1 VRNTNR
7 CRVTCKCLYT
17 THTAGQGEGRCAECL
32 TSLPALLPFDLCC
45 RDSDSE
51 DRNFSPVMLSGG
63 GVTDLAITA
72 MDQGWCM
79 QAYTCQK
86 RLS

>member
-1 VRNTNR
+1 MAAALQHLHNR
-7 CRVTCKCLYT
+7 CV
-17 THTAGQGEGRCAECL
+17 
-32 TSLPALLPFDLCC
+32 SLCGSVVLPC

>member
-1 VRNTNR
+1 MRMH
-7 CRVTCKCLYT
+7 L
-17 THTAGQGEGRCAECL
+17 TA
-32 TSLPALLPFDLCC
+32 C

>member
-1 VRNTNR
+1 MHMGSCTAA
-7 CRVTCKCLYT
+7 
-17 THTAGQGEGRCAECL
+17 HTKIKLC
-32 TSLPALLPFDLCC
+32 LPAFLLAVAAC